1 MANSLADLRTQ
12 LGQQMRLLGLLA
24 PFGDHL
30 QPQRPRHGDD
40 VRRHRAAGGLG
51 AQGIDEAL
59 VDLQHVHRQLLQVG
73 EAGIA
78 GAEVVDGDAVAGL
91 AQRFEHG
98 HGALRVD
105 QPTLGDLV
113 DQLRGRHPGGLQ
125 RRLRLGRET
134 RLDQVRRRQVDRDV
148 QLGMLAQQ
156 LALLLQYLAD
166 HPAGD
171 RGDLPAVLG
180 LRDEQ
185 VRAHPLA
192 IGATPAQQ
200 RLGTHAAAAGQVHQ
214 RLVVQLELIAP
225 QRLLQRARQRL
236 VAAQQQ
242 GHQPAQQ
249 RRQQQA
255 GNRP

>member
-1 MANSLADLRTQ
+1 
-12 LGQQMRLLGLLA
+12 
-24 PFGDHL
+24 
-30 QPQRPRHGDD
+30 
-40 VRRHRAAGGLG
+40 
-51 AQGIDEAL
+51 
-59 VDLQHVHRQLLQVG
+59 
-73 EAGIA
+73 
-78 GAEVVDGDAVAGL
+78 
-91 AQRFEHG
+91 
-98 HGALRVD
+98 
-105 QPTLGDLV
+105 
-113 DQLRGRHPGGLQ
+113 
-125 RRLRLGRET
+125 
-134 RLDQVRRRQVDRDV
+134 
-148 QLGMLAQQ
+148 MLAQQ

-171 RGDLPAVLG
+171 RGDLSAVLG

-192 IGATPAQQ
+192 IGAAPAQQ

-255 GNRP
+255 GNRA

>member
-1 MANSLADLRTQ
+1 M
-12 LGQQMRLLGLLA
+12 
-24 PFGDHL
+24 
-30 QPQRPRHGDD
+30 
-40 VRRHRAAGGLG
+40 
-51 AQGIDEAL
+51 
-59 VDLQHVHRQLLQVG
+59 
-73 EAGIA
+73 
-78 GAEVVDGDAVAGL
+78 AGL

-113 DQLRGRHPGGLQ
+113 DQLRGRHPGGLE

-134 RLDQVRRRQVDRDV
+134 RLDQVRRRQVDRDI

-192 IGATPAQQ
+192 RSISGW
-200 RLGTHAAAAGQVHQ
+200 
-214 RLVVQLELIAP
+214 
-225 QRLLQRARQRL
+225 
-236 VAAQQQ
+236 
-242 GHQPAQQ
+242 
-249 RRQQQA
+249 
-255 GNRP
+255 